1 MPKPPTTPA
10 FITPEHHLGEM
21 VLILLTRAP
30 DDAALRAASAL
41 IDNAAVA
48 AWALRPDALVP
59 LTQEQY
65 RQLLD
70 YFVAPNVFDL
80 ALYLGGDRTQIRT
93 LMDHIAA
100 ELDEALSHYPA
111 PKRTAE

>member
-10 FITPEHHLGEM
+10 FNAPEHHLGEM
-21 VLILLTRAP
+21 ALILLTRAP
-30 DDAALRAASAL
+30 DDIALRTAVSL

-48 AWALRPDALVP
+48 AWALRPNTLVP

-70 YFVAPNVFDL
+70 YFAAPDIFDL

-93 LMDHIAA
+93 LMDHIAVQ
-100 ELDEALSHYPA
+100 LDVALSHYPA
-111 PKRTAE
+111 PAQPAE